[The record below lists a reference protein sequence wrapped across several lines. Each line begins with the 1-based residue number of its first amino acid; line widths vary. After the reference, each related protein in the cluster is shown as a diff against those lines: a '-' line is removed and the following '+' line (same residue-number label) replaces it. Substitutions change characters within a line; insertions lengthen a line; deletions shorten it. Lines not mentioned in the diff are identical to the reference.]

1 MSRNSTAA
9 ERSWLHRADEV
20 LDSRAAG
27 WLLLALVAVVY
38 TWAYVVDP
46 LHPGLSA
53 PETRAG
59 WWSWADQ
66 TKYAGAAVALEAGRI
81 DAQSYYYPLGY
92 SALGAPF
99 VRVFPAHPF
108 FLPNLAAVLLAAA
121 LGWWWARRWLGASAV
136 LLLAVLF
143 LVTHASLLRLTLVI
157 PWNTIPVQAAF
168 FAGLWL
174 SLTRRSGGALVGLAA
189 IAAGTYL
196 VRPSD
201 AACFTPLL
209 VVATLRLPTWRARLG
224 WGTLGV
230 AIVAAAVAAVAWLN
244 WRTFGDWRT
253 PYERGSF
260 ENIGFLEYPL
270 THKLYGLFVDGE
282 TFFGEYGTALLW
294 RYPWLFLVVPG
305 VIWWVRREGWPA
317 VAALAAVVLNWGLY
331 ICYND
336 FTPSAIYR
344 FSLIHYISWAFW
356 PLWVVAVAAL
366 VHGWRQ
372 RSVWVGGALAVG
384 VFALAVGLKL
394 KEAPTGADVAPG
406 VVRVLPAE
414 RPIWVRFEGEK
425 VESVRDLRLDGRA
438 LVESKD
444 FQIPYVPSDLRLML
458 SQRAVGKELALTGNA
473 AARAVPQVGTFEW
486 SWWPR
491 WRRLWTRPPE

>member
-1 MSRNSTAA
+1 MSRTAKA
-9 ERSWLHRADEV
+9 ALREWWRRSDE
-20 LDSRAAG
+20 LLESRTAG
-27 WLLLALVAVVY
+27 WLLLALVAVIY

-46 LHPGLSA
+46 LHPGLAA

-66 TKYAGAAVALEAGRI
+66 TKYAEAAVALEDGRI
-81 DAQSYYYPLGY
+81 DAESYYYPLGY

-99 VRVFPAHPF
+99 VRVLPAHPF
-108 FLPNLAAVLLAAA
+108 FLPNLAAVMLIAA
-121 LGWWWARRWLGASAV
+121 LGWWFARRWLGASAV
-136 LLLAVLF
+136 VLLGIVF

-174 SLTRRSGGALVGLAA
+174 SLTRRSGGALIGLAA

-201 AACFTPLL
+201 AACFAPLL

-224 WGTLGV
+224 WGALGV
-230 AIVAAAVAAVAWLN
+230 LIVAVAVAAVAWLN

-270 THKLYGLFVDGE
+270 AHKLYGLFVDGE

-305 VIWWVRREGWPA
+305 AVWWVRRDGWPA
-317 VAALAAVVLNWGLY
+317 AAALSAVALNWGLY
-331 ICYND
+331 VCYND

-356 PLWVVAVAAL
+356 PLLVVSGAAVLQGWRARSVQTAMAAAVAL
-366 VHGWRQ
+366 FF
-372 RSVWVGGALAVG
+372 LT
-384 VFALAVGLKL
+384 LGLKL
-394 KEAPTGADVAPG
+394 KEVPISADVSRGG
-406 VVRVLPAE
+406 VQGLPEE
-414 RPIWVRFEGEK
+414 RPIWVHFPGEK
-425 VESVRDLRLDGRA
+425 IEAVRDLRLDGRA

-444 FQIPYVPSDLRLML
+444 FQIPYVPSDLRVML
-458 SQRAVGKELALTGNA
+458 SDRAVGRELRLTDTSG
-473 AARAVPQVGTFEW
+473 ARVTPVVGRFEW

-491 WRRLWTRPPE
+491 WRRLWTRPLS